1 MARTG
6 ESYQEARHRL
16 LAQSSS
22 STQACSGFDVLELD
36 YLGKPAALASWH
48 SYGVPIAIFL
58 SEAVGRPLVLPR
70 FAMASASAIRF
81 TAGVRK

>member
-6 ESYQEARHRL
+6 ESYQEARHKL
-16 LAQSSS
+16 LAEPSS

-70 FAMASASAIRF
+70 FAMPSASAVRSI
-81 TAGVRK
+81 AGVRR